1 MKSCAFF
8 VLFFLASFAL
18 QAQNEPDTKFG
29 KITPSDLERKVY
41 TIDSNANAVVLYEVG
56 TSKFEGN
63 SKDWFSV
70 VFKCRRRI
78 HILNKNAYS
87 LADIEIPLYDD
98 GSYEAKLTS
107 LKASTYN
114 LENGQVVETK
124 LDKANVFKERLDKN
138 YSLKKFTFP
147 NIKEGSIIE
156 YEYEI
161 NSDFIQQLMP
171 WSFQGTTPRLW
182 SEYTVSIPQF
192 FNYVFLSQGYNGF
205 YKNDRKNYRSTYV
218 IREQRT
224 AGPSEV
230 NSVSCGVTDYHWV
243 MKDIAAL
250 KEESFTSTLQNHIAK
265 IEFQLSAF
273 ADPLQARN
281 IMGTWPELMKSLL
294 AHEYFGGNLK
304 TPNFW
309 LSDMVKPLTSTAT
322 TDLEKAQKI
331 FAYVRDNYT
340 CTDHSSVYMDHQLK
354 DMGKLKSGN
363 VSEINLL
370 LTAMLRYAN
379 INVSPVLLSTTG
391 HGYAYEL
398 YPLLSRFNYV
408 VARATINGKDYLL
421 DASRPHLGFGKL
433 TPECYNGYARVVNEE
448 AIALPLVSDS
458 LKERKVTNIIIAND
472 EKGNWQGSF
481 SQYAGYNESYDMRNR
496 INDKGR
502 EAFFNEFKNTYGM
515 DVTLKNTG
523 IDSLNMY
530 DLPLRAHYDMDF
542 KLEKDDILYVNPMFG
557 ENKKENPFKSSE
569 RSYPVEMPYT
579 SDETY
584 ILSMEVP
591 KGYEV
596 DELPKQIKI
605 KMNDAGDAYFEYLI
619 TNSNDIISLRTR
631 IYWKRAYFSPDEYES
646 MREFYKMVVSKQN
659 EQIVFKKKK

>member
-1 MKSCAFF
+1 MKSYAFF
-8 VLFFLASFAL
+8 VLFFFASFVL
-18 QAQNEPDTKFG
+18 NAQNEPDTKFG
-29 KITPSDLERKVY
+29 KITPADLERKVY
-41 TIDSNANAVVLYEVG
+41 SIDSNANAVVLYEVG
-56 TSKFEGN
+56 ASKFEGN

-87 LADIEIPLYDD
+87 LGDIQIPLYDD

-114 LENGQVVETK
+114 LENGKVVETK
-124 LDKANVFKERLDKN
+124 LDKGNVFKERLDKN

-171 WSFQGTTPRLW
+171 WSFQGNVPRLW
-182 SEYTVSIPQF
+182 SEYTASIPQF
-192 FNYVFLSQGYNGF
+192 FNYVFLSQGYNSF
-205 YKNDRKNYRSTYV
+205 YKNDKKDYRSTYI

-243 MKDIAAL
+243 MKDLAAL
-250 KEESFTSTLQNHIAK
+250 KEESFLSTLQNHIAK
-265 IEFQLSAF
+265 IEFQLSAY
-273 ADPLQARN
+273 AYPLTAHSV
-281 IMGTWPELMKSLL
+281 MGTWPELTKSLL
-294 AHEYFGGNLK
+294 ASEYFGGNLK

-309 LSDMVKPLTSTAT
+309 LSDVVKPLTSNASSE
-322 TDLEKAQKI
+322 LEKAQKI
-331 FAYVRDNYT
+331 FAYMRDNYT
-340 CTDHSSVYMDHQLK
+340 CTDHSSIYMDHQLK
-354 DMGKLKSGN
+354 DMAKSKSGT

-379 INVSPVLLSTTG
+379 INVSPVLLSTTD

-408 VARATINGKDYLL
+408 IAKATIDGKDYLL
-421 DASRPHLGFGKL
+421 DASHPHLGFGKL
-433 TPECYNGYARVVNEE
+433 TPECYNGSARVVNET
-448 AIALPLVSDS
+448 AAALPLISDS
-458 LKERKVTNIIIAND
+458 LKERKVTNVVIGND
-472 EKGNWQGSF
+472 EKGNWQGSY
-481 SQYAGYNESYDMRNR
+481 SQYAGYNESYDMRNK

-502 EAFFNEFKNTYGM
+502 DAFFNEFKSSYGM

-523 IDSLNMY
+523 IDSLNLY
-530 DLPLRAHYDMDF
+530 DLPLRTHYDMDF

-557 ENKKENPFKSSE
+557 EGKKENPFKSSE
-569 RSYPVEMPYT
+569 RSYPVEMPFV

-591 KGYEV
+591 AGYEV
-596 DELPKQIKI
+596 DELPKQIVI
-605 KMNDAGDAYFEYLI
+605 KMNEAGDGYFEYLV
-619 TNSNDIISLRTR
+619 TKSNDIISLRTR
-631 IYWKRAYFSPDEYES
+631 VRWQRAYFTPDEYET